1 VRLLSTTATASRLVA
16 IAMAT
21 AGLPKVTF
29 VTGNAKKLEEVKA
42 ILSTGGSLPV
52 EIISQKID
60 LPELQG
66 EPEEISAQ
74 KCVLAANEVGGPV
87 MVEDTSLC
95 FNALGGLPG
104 PYIKWFLEKTG
115 HTGLNNLLAAY
126 DDKSAYAQCIFS
138 YSAGPGHTPVVFD
151 GRTAGRIVPARGPAD
166 QLVDSGLFMVA
177 PQLPAP
183 AMRAR
188 LSRLLAAPCT
198 REEPL
203 NRPGPSGRRLR
214 CGREGRP
221 KSPMQRRATRRP
233 TLAGTLTLTLTLA
246 QTDFGWDPN
255 PKPGIRSSS
264 PRGAA
269 AWSQCPRLAAAH
281 GATRRTET
289 GSPAEPIVQASRG
302 GPSPLGCQA
311 PLLYGP
317 RSVD

>member
-1 VRLLSTTATASRLVA
+1 MRLTTTATASRLVA

-42 ILSTGGSLPV
+42 ILSTGGALPFEV
-52 EIISQKID
+52 VSQKID

-74 KCVLAANEVGGPV
+74 KCLLAAKEVGGPV

-138 YSAGPGHTPVVFD
+138 YSAGPGNTPVVFD
-151 GRTAGRIVPARGPAD
+151 GRTPGRIVPARGPAD
-166 QLVDSGLFMVA
+166 QLVESGLLVA

-183 AMRAR
+183 A
-188 LSRLLAAPCT
+188 T
-198 REEPL
+198 
-203 NRPGPSGRRLR
+203 
-214 CGREGRP
+214 
-221 KSPMQRRATRRP
+221 
-233 TLAGTLTLTLTLA
+233 
-246 QTDFGWDPN
+246 
-255 PKPGIRSSS
+255 
-264 PRGAA
+264 
-269 AWSQCPRLAAAH
+269 
-281 GATRRTET
+281 
-289 GSPAEPIVQASRG
+289 
-302 GPSPLGCQA
+302 
-311 PLLYGP
+311 
-317 RSVD
+317 